1 MNRYEV
7 IADFTAKTLEGI
19 KLLKKG
25 QVIKL
30 PEQSAKQ
37 LVEARKIKPLP
48 CITDYGSL
56 VIPHNSPSRFH
67 WWDRGQSV
75 LDTLKEL
82 KASEEIIKRYR
93 FYSN

>member
-7 IADFTAKTLEGI
+7 ISDFTAKTPEGI
-19 KLLKKG
+19 KELKKG
-25 QVIKL
+25 QTIKL

-37 LVEARKIKPLP
+37 LLEAGKIKPLP
-48 CITDYGSL
+48 YLDNGVL
-56 VIPHNSPSRFH
+56 RIPFDSPNKYH
-67 WWDRGQSV
+67 WWNRGQSV

-82 KASEEIIKRYR
+82 KASEKITKRYK